1 MEKANSV
8 MGRAPRVLIVED
20 DSESVPLLKTLIRN
34 KGFEVSGTASN
45 GAEALEKYKEIHPDI
60 VTMDIMMPTVDG
72 KTCSK
77 NILEYDPRANI
88 VVVSVLGHDELEALK
103 SIGVKAFIKKPIDID
118 ELFNAMKNISVSLVK
133 DEKGDELGAVG
144 MAQSRE
150 KNQISGGL
158 FIEIIRHDT
167 LNPIGLIKNF
177 AEVIKDDAS
186 ETMMP
191 QIDAIIRNADKII
204 EIIKGASRLSKIDKL
219 KSLDLDK
226 RDISEMIKDAES
238 ELANQFDEKHIK
250 LENKVEDGLMIDA
263 NPLMK
268 NVIYQ
273 LLSNAAKYSPEKSTV
288 LVDAQVDSEEVL
300 LSVKDNGVGVK
311 DDFKKTIFHR
321 FENPKKGGV
330 KGTGI
335 GLAIVEKI
343 VELHNGSVWVEDN
356 PTGGSIFKV
365 KLPKTGVG
373 RRG

>member
-1 MEKANSV
+1 
-8 MGRAPRVLIVED
+8 
-20 DSESVPLLKTLIRN
+20 
-34 KGFEVSGTASN
+34 
-45 GAEALEKYKEIHPDI
+45 
-60 VTMDIMMPTVDG
+60 MDIMMPTVDG
-72 KTCSK
+72 KTSSK
-77 NILEYDPRANI
+77 NILKYDPKANI
-88 VVVSVLGHDELEALK
+88 VVVSVIGPEELEVLK

-133 DEKGDELGAVG
+133 DEKGDDLGAVG
-144 MAQSRE
+144 MAQSLE

-158 FIEIIRHDT
+158 FIDIIHHDT

-191 QIDAIIRNADKII
+191 QIDAIIRNSDKII

-238 ELANQFDEKHIK
+238 ELSNQFKEKHIK

-335 GLAIVEKI
+335 GLAIVSKI

>member
-20 DSESVPLLKTLIRN
+20 DSESVTLLKTLIRN

-288 LVDAQVDSEEVL
+288 LIDAQVDFEEVL

-373 RRG
+373 RSG